1 MPSFLFI
8 LLGAPFVERTR
19 SLKVLQAPLMAITAV
34 VVGAIL
40 HLAVAVGGAVLMPR
54 GVPDAFAI
62 VLAIGGILLLA
73 RGTLGVLP
81 LIATAAVLGWL
92 REGLSLL

>member
-1 MPSFLFI
+1 
-8 LLGAPFVERTR
+8 
-19 SLKVLQAPLMAITAV
+19 
-34 VVGAIL
+34 
-40 HLAVAVGGAVLMPR
+40 MPR